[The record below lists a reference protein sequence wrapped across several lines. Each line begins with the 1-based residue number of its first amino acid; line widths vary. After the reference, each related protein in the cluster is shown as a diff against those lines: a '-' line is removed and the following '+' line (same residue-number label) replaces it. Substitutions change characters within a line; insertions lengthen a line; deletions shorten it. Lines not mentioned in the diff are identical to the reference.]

1 MFKNLIKNI
10 LLSGKGFQSKSL
22 LSPTNSLFRFAEAM
36 NPSTRIVLPK
46 YYANVNENMPKEY
59 SNYEDYEND
68 WG

>member
-10 LLSGKGFQSKSL
+10 LLSQKSFKSESL
-22 LSPTNSLFRFAEAM
+22 FSAATLFRFTEAM

>member
-1 MFKNLIKNI
+1 
-10 LLSGKGFQSKSL
+10 
-22 LSPTNSLFRFAEAM
+22 M

>member
-10 LLSGKGFQSKSL
+10 LLSGKSFKSKSL
-22 LSPTNSLFRFAEAM
+22 FNAATLFRFTETM